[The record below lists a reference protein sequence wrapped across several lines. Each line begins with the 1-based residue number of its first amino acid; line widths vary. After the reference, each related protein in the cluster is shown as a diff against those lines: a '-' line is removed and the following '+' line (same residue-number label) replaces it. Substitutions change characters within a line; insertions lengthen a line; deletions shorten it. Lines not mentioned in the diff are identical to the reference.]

1 MGRSKDGWLQHLVD
15 NKRGISWLVGGIPT
29 VVVNIWL
36 ILMVSYYMVDDGFHD
51 NLVGGF
57 NLPL

>member
-36 ILMVSYYMVDDGFHD
+36 ILMVSYYMVDDGFI
-51 NLVGGF
+51 F
-57 NLPL
+57 F